1 MSRDAARLQRSA
13 QRREMLLIAAP
24 AIALAAAALWLAY
37 QFVEPAPPRTVVM
50 STGSAKGAYHLVG
63 TRYAE
68 ILARSGVKLDLK
80 TSNGSKENASRLM
93 DMTSGVKVALVQGGA
108 VLAKDAPNLVSL
120 GRVYQQPLWIFYR
133 GDEVKT
139 RLMQFKGLKLA
150 IGPDG
155 SGTRAMVTE
164 LLSATKITNADT
176 QFLGPENDTAASML
190 MAGEADAIFLA
201 TGADSPVVKRLLSA
215 DGIKLVN
222 LEQAD
227 AYIRINPHLGKVV
240 LPQGMLDLEKNVP
253 PADVT
258 MLAPQASLL
267 ARDDLHP
274 AIIGLL
280 VNAAKEVHT
289 QAGMFQRM
297 GEYPQASDPEI
308 PMSED
313 AARAYTTGK
322 TFLHRH
328 LPFWVA
334 TFIERMAI
342 MLLPLATILL
352 PLVKVLPWVYQWRIR
367 KRIWYWY
374 GQLKR
379 LEQHLGQDAPD
390 LSLAAA
396 RQDIDRIDDAARVI
410 PIPLRYSLEYYS
422 LRSAIA
428 LVRQRIAASVEPE
441 AVIPVYE
448 ARASL

>member
-1 MSRDAARLQRSA
+1 
-13 QRREMLLIAAP
+13 
-24 AIALAAAALWLAY
+24 
-37 QFVEPAPPRTVVM
+37 
-50 STGSAKGAYHLVG
+50 
-63 TRYAE
+63 
-68 ILARSGVKLDLK
+68 
-80 TSNGSKENASRLM
+80 
-93 DMTSGVKVALVQGGA
+93 
-108 VLAKDAPNLVSL
+108 
-120 GRVYQQPLWIFYR
+120 
-133 GDEVKT
+133 
-139 RLMQFKGLKLA
+139 
-150 IGPDG
+150 
-155 SGTRAMVTE
+155 MVTE
-164 LLSATKITNADT
+164 LLSATKITPDDT
-176 QFLGPENDTAASML
+176 QLLGPENDVTASML
-190 MAGEADAIFLA
+190 IAGEADDIFLA

-215 DGIKLVN
+215 DGIKLVS
-222 LEQAD
+222 LDQAD
-227 AYIRINPHLGKVV
+227 AYVRINPHLGKVA
-240 LPQGMLDLEKNVP
+240 LPQGMFDLEKNVP
-253 PADVT
+253 PSDVT
-258 MLAPQASLL
+258 MLAAQASLL

-297 GEYPQASDPEI
+297 GEYPQASDPEF

-367 KRIWYWY
+367 KRIWHWY

-379 LEQHLGQDAPD
+379 LEQRLGSDASG
-390 LSLAAA
+390 LTLEAA
-396 RQDIDRIDDAARVI
+396 RQYVERIDDAARVI
-410 PIPLRYSLEYYS
+410 PVPLRYSLEYYS

-441 AVIPVYE
+441 AGIPVYG